1 MSQPPNP
8 PSGGTPQQP
17 GGWTPPGGPGNWQ
30 NDPTQQLPAS
40 PQYPPTQPLPAQ
52 DQFPGAYGPGQYGPD
67 APGGWAPPPG
77 QYGSTG
83 QYGATGQNGGPGQY
97 GPPGGGFGTPPS
109 GGGFG
114 TPPSGGGYGT
124 PPAGGS
130 FGTPPPGGGY
140 GAPPPGGNY
149 GAPPSGGNFG
159 APPPPPPS
167 GGGGGRNPLPVLIG
181 IVAGVVVLGL
191 AAWFLFLR
199 PGGTATPAPSTEV
212 SSPAQQSASATPSVL
227 ITPSAPPSAG
237 PSVSTSPSARPSGS
251 ASASCSPDLSKTQC
265 EWAVYLRPFVRI
277 ETCRLDE
284 SDRQRDAFVCTANAR
299 GKLKGTTTV
308 SMRWANDSKDLT
320 TLMDSFFS
328 RAGVA
333 KSKLGKNWK
342 NPPAHT
348 NWWYTDTPK
357 QINGKLGSAN
367 AKDGSGRVA
376 WTFSKQRFFV
386 EAVSDGD
393 NAGTVLTWWA
403 RT

>member
-30 NDPTQQLPAS
+30 SDPTQQLPAA

-52 DQFPGAYGPGQYGPD
+52 EQFPGGYGQGQYGSD

-77 QYGSTG
+77 QYGATG
-83 QYGATGQNGGPGQY
+83 QYGAPGQYGGPGQY
-97 GPPGGGFGTPPS
+97 GPPGDNYGAPPPGGGFGAPPPGGNFGAPPS

-114 TPPSGGGYGT
+114 
-124 PPAGGS
+124 A
-130 FGTPPPGGGY
+130 
-140 GAPPPGGNY
+140 
-149 GAPPSGGNFG
+149 
-159 APPPPPPS
+159 PPPPPS
-167 GGGGGRNPLPVLIG
+167 GGGRNALPVVIG
-181 IVAGVVVLGL
+181 VVAGVVVLGL
-191 AAWFLFLR
+191 VAWFLFLR
-199 PGGTATPAPSTEV
+199 PGGTATPVPSTET
-212 SSPAQQSASATPSVL
+212 STPAQPSASATPSVL
-227 ITPSAPPSAG
+227 ITPSAPPS
-237 PSVSTSPSARPSGS
+237 TEPSAGASASAQPSGS
-251 ASASCSPDLSKTQC
+251 ATASCSPDLSRTQC
-265 EWAVYLRPFVRI
+265 EWAVYLRPFVRTD
-277 ETCRLDE
+277 TCRLDDG
-284 SDRQRDAFVCTANAR
+284 DRQRDAFVCSANAR
-299 GKLKGTTTV
+299 GKLKGTATV

-320 TLMDSFFS
+320 ALMDSFFS

-367 AKDGSGRVA
+367 AKDGTGRVA
-376 WTFSKQRFFV
+376 WTFSKQRFFI

-393 NAGTVLTWWA
+393 SAGTMLTWWA

>member
-30 NDPTQQLPAS
+30 SDPTQQLPAA

-52 DQFPGAYGPGQYGPD
+52 EQFPGGYGQGQYGSD

-77 QYGSTG
+77 QYGATG
-83 QYGATGQNGGPGQY
+83 QYGAPGQYGGPGQY
-97 GPPGGGFGTPPS
+97 GPPGDNYGAPPPGGGFGAPPPGGNFGAPPS

-114 TPPSGGGYGT
+114 
-124 PPAGGS
+124 A
-130 FGTPPPGGGY
+130 
-140 GAPPPGGNY
+140 
-149 GAPPSGGNFG
+149 
-159 APPPPPPS
+159 PPPPPS
-167 GGGGGRNPLPVLIG
+167 GGGRNALPVVIG

-191 AAWFLFLR
+191 VAWFLFLR
-199 PGGTATPAPSTEV
+199 PGGTATPVPSTEI
-212 SSPAQQSASATPSVL
+212 STPAQPSASATPSVL
-227 ITPSAPPSAG
+227 ITPSAPPS
-237 PSVSTSPSARPSGS
+237 TEPSASASASAQPSGS
-251 ASASCSPDLSKTQC
+251 ATASCSPDLSRTQC
-265 EWAVYLRPFVRI
+265 EWAVYLRPFVRTD
-277 ETCRLDE
+277 TCRLDDG
-284 SDRQRDAFVCTANAR
+284 DRQRDAFVCSANAR
-299 GKLKGTTTV
+299 GKLKGTATV

-320 TLMDSFFS
+320 ALMDSFFS

-367 AKDGSGRVA
+367 AKDGTGRVA
-376 WTFSKQRFFV
+376 WTFSKQRFFI

-393 NAGTVLTWWA
+393 SAGTMLTWWA